1 MRPLSDDI
9 VAFIRTRF
17 RGEDEAT
24 VHQLLDNDAVSTPRV
39 QRSVLYLSG
48 GSLSMLKHYVNVAS
62 TDVREVILRA
72 EYVLDVAEHP
82 MPVRNM
88 AEPFEESAAPM
99 PPPRRRRP
107 HPAPGKRDPGSPRF
121 TPQLAHRR
129 FSLGKVSYVV
139 SARQFSDL
147 NVRCYR
153 HCGHTVSI
161 VSLPLVFVMERLSE
175 RIELQEFDNS
185 LQSNG

>member
-1 MRPLSDDI
+1 MRPLNDDI
-9 VAFIRTRF
+9 VAFIRARF
-17 RGEDEAT
+17 RDEDEKT
-24 VHQLLDNDAVSTPRV
+24 VLQILDNHAVSTPRV
-39 QRSVLYLSG
+39 QRSVLFLSG

-82 MPVRNM
+82 MPVRKM
-88 AEPFEESAAPM
+88 SEPFEQSAAPM
-99 PPPRRRRP
+99 SPRRAGP
-107 HPAPGKRDPGSPRF
+107 HPAPRSRDIGAPRF

-129 FSLGKVSYVV
+129 FSLGKVAYVV

-147 NVRCYR
+147 QVRCYR

-161 VSLPLVFVMERLSE
+161 VTLPLVFVMERLSE
-175 RIELQEFDNS
+175 RIELQELGSS
-185 LQSNG
+185 LQSSE